1 MSNLYKACSRCGQ
14 IHIHGQKCYK
24 NSRNYYQ
31 GDAEIR
37 KFRNSTAWRKKS
49 EEIRERDNYLC
60 QICLKNKAFTYKDL
74 SVHHIIPVNES
85 QELRLDDTNLITV
98 CEHCH
103 KLCESGKIT
112 RTEQQAIVYEIMK
125 AY

>member
-1 MSNLYKACSRCGQ
+1 MSKILRTCSRCGGL
-14 IHIHGQKCYK
+14 HPLGTKCYK

-31 GDAEIR
+31 GDEEIR

-60 QICLKNKAFTYKDL
+60 VVCLKHNAFVYKNL

-85 QELRLDDTNLITV
+85 KELRLDDTNLITV

-103 KLCESGKIT
+103 KLCESGKIS